1 MLRRR
6 FLAALLASP
15 PIRLGIIG
23 AGNRG
28 TSLGATILDIP
39 NVEITAICDIDAE
52 KPARLIDRIATRG
65 SAKPSVQDDHR
76 RLLDRIDVDAVL
88 IATPEQTHAR
98 IAIDALNSGKAVL
111 SEVAAAVTVE
121 ECWQLIEAVERTRGF
136 YMMAENCCYYR
147 SNLAVGAMVAAGL
160 FGELTYADCAY
171 LHSLPNLG
179 YTKPGQPTWRGRLM
193 NDTANWYPT
202 HAIGPVAQWLGIGQK
217 DRFQTII
224 TLASPASRIAG
235 VIPYLGDAN
244 ISLIQTVNGKL
255 IELRLDTVSARP
267 TVSTTH
273 YLLQGVK
280 GAYRDAEGQKQIWLE
295 GTHKENTWGEWQPYE
310 DKFEPAIWRREK
322 VQAKAS
328 GHGGADWFTLRAFF
342 EALAAKQ
349 PSPIDVY
356 SSVEWSSIIA
366 LSTLSVKSKNQ
377 PQPFPNFR
385 RNQDL
390 D

>member
-65 SAKPSVQDDHR
+65 RAKPSVQDDHR

-111 SEVAAAVTVE
+111 SEVAAAVTIE
-121 ECWQLIEAVERTRGF
+121 ECWQLIETVERTRGF

-147 SNLAVGAMVAAGL
+147 SNLAVRAMVAAGL

-202 HAIGPVAQWLGIGQK
+202 HAIGPVAQWLGIGQA
-217 DRFQTII
+217 DQFQTI
-224 TLASPASRIAG
+224 TTMQSPAARIRG
-235 VIPYLGDAN
+235 IIPYQADAN
-244 ISLIQTVNGKL
+244 ISLIQTQKGKL

-267 TVSTTH
+267 TLSTTH
-273 YLLQGVK
+273 YTLQGTK
-280 GAYRDAEGQKQIWLE
+280 GIYRDCEGQKSIWLE
-295 GTHKENTWGEWQPYE
+295 DTHKENTWGEFTLFE
-310 DKFEPAIWRREK
+310 DKYEAPIWRNEK
-322 VQAKAS
+322 ARALQS
-328 GHGGADWFTLRAFF
+328 GHGGADWFTLRAFID
-342 EALAAKQ
+342 AVTNKQ

-356 SSVEWSSIIA
+356 SSVEWSSIVA

-385 RNQDL
+385 RNQKTL
-390 D
+390 